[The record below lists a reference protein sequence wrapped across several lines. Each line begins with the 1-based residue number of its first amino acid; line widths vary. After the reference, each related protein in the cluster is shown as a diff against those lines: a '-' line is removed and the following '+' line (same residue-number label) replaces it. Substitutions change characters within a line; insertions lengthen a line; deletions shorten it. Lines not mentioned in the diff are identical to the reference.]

1 MKFATPLIETGKGGR
16 RTMAGRRLTAPV
28 RRSAAHRAEA
38 QGGESMQAQTRVGRM
53 EAIAPHPL
61 AQLLECPPS
70 TGSLLNSATMGLTF
84 TPGEV
89 VFRQSEHS
97 RGLYVVLSGRFV
109 RQAERMETA
118 LTLGPARAGD
128 LVELAAVL
136 GDGCHTFTLTA
147 QTQGSVLLLPAEAL
161 SLAFQQYPR
170 LRMQL
175 LEELAREVSR
185 AYHMCRLTRALHV
198 RRRASQAAGA

>member
-1 MKFATPLIETGKGGR
+1 MKFATPHIATSKGVR
-16 RTMAGRRLTAPV
+16 RTMTGRRLTGPV
-28 RRSAAHRAEA
+28 RRSTGHRAEA
-38 QGGESMQAQTRVGRM
+38 QGDESMQAQARVGRM
-53 EAIAPHPL
+53 EALAPHPL

-70 TGSLLNSATMGLTF
+70 TGSLLNGATVGLTF

-89 VFRQSEHS
+89 VFRQSEKS
-97 RGLYVVLSGRFV
+97 RGLYVLLSGRFV
-109 RQAERMETA
+109 RQTERMNTP
-118 LTLGPARAGD
+118 LTLGSARVGD

-136 GDGCHTFTLTA
+136 GDGRHTYTLTS
-147 QTQGSVLLLPAEAL
+147 QTTGSVLLLPAEAL
-161 SLAFQQYPR
+161 SVAFQQYPR

-185 AYHMCRLTRALHV
+185 AYYMCRLTRALHV